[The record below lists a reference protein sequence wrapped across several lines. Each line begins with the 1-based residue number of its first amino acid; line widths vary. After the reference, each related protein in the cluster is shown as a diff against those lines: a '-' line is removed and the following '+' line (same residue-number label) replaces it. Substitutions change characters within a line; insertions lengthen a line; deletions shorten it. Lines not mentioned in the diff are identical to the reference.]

1 MDAQRRT
8 WGNRPKTPLPG
19 GPLTG
24 KRGKIRRS
32 LSRLGASLNRFLDL
46 LPPGRI
52 LHRLLRRG
60 LQWSEVEIP
69 LRRGARALHGLRIA
83 FLSDLHAGSY
93 LNENDLLQIFSEV
106 NLRKPD
112 LVCLGGD
119 LINTKEREILLFRK
133 PLQALDPPLG
143 VFAVPG
149 NHDYFF
155 GRGIGY
161 WQDFLEEQGVGVLV
175 NRGVRIEHN
184 SASLWLAGVDDLTE
198 GKPELEAALAG
209 SRADEPVLLLSHHPD
224 FFFEASAVGIE
235 LTLSGH
241 THGGQICLGNWAPI
255 KHSRFGY
262 LKGLFELEGALLYVS
277 RGVGV
282 TLLPLRLGAPAEIP
296 LLTLSCQAL
305 ANGSPPSTAPPL

>member
-1 MDAQRRT
+1 MAQRRN
-8 WGNRPKTPLPG
+8 WQSRPKAPTPA

-32 LSRLGASLNRFLDL
+32 LSILGASLNRVLDL

-52 LHRLLRRG
+52 LHRLIRRG
-60 LQWSEVEIP
+60 LEWSEVDIP
-69 LRRGARALHGLRIA
+69 LRRGARGLHGLRIA

-93 LNENDLLQIFSEV
+93 LSENDLVQIFGEV

-119 LINTKEREILLFRK
+119 LINTRESEILMFEK

-149 NHDYFF
+149 NHDYFY

-161 WQDFLEEQGVGVLV
+161 WQDFLEEQGVAVLV

-184 SASLWLAGVDDLTE
+184 SAGLWLAGVDDLTE

-224 FFFEASAVGIE
+224 FFFEASAVGVE

-241 THGGQICLGNWAPI
+241 THGGQIRLGNWAPI
-255 KHSRFGY
+255 NHSKFGY
-262 LKGLFELEGALLYVS
+262 LEGLFELEGSQLYVS

-296 LLTLSCQAL
+296 LLTLSCQAS
-305 ANGSPPSTAPPL
+305 ANASPPSVAPPP